1 MNSRGS
7 DEFAHRQNADGTFD
21 SICLSCYLT
30 VSSAPNESALVDGE
44 AKHSCTTVIAHTN
57 GDVKVLPWRM
67 TNTTVSQDESDFN
80 TSGRSSHHDGSLLQS
95 SLSEKTSLS
104 S

>member
-7 DEFAHRQNADGTFD
+7 DEFAHRQNADSTFD

-44 AKHSCTTVIAHTN
+44 AEHSCTTVIAHTN
-57 GDVKVLPWRM
+57 GNAKDLPWRM
-67 TNTTVSQDESDFN
+67 PNTTVSQDKSDSN
-80 TSGRSSHHDGSLLQS
+80 TSSRSSHHD
-95 SLSEKTSLS
+95 
-104 S
+104 